1 METIFLGLSRQVRV
15 VIALTMREVR
25 LRNSKFAFHQLFDL
39 LEALAFIVAHWIIF
53 TFLHRQLLI
62 GDSLLVFIATGILP
76 VLYFRTISIRAAGG
90 IEASKSVT
98 AIPTIEALDYSLAK
112 VTVEVLSYVLL
123 FAAFFAG
130 IYACGLSRMAIPYNP
145 LAVIQSIALLT
156 LFAFGV
162 GIANSFLIYVF
173 PLYKMIWGMF
183 SRVQIFFSAV
193 FFIPEYMPPVVKEFL
208 VWNPMMHFVALFRMG
223 FYSTYPTHLFS
234 MSYIVICTVFIMVIG
249 LMLERVL
256 RSHRHG

>member
-1 METIFLGLSRQVRV
+1 METVFLGLSRQVRV

-39 LEALAFIVAHWIIF
+39 LEALAFIVGHWIIF

-62 GDSLLVFIATGILP
+62 GDSLLLFITTGILP

-98 AIPTIEALDYSLAK
+98 NIPTVEALDYSLAR
-112 VTVEVLSYVLL
+112 VTVEVLSYIML

-130 IYACGLSRMAIPYNP
+130 IYAFGLSRLAIPFNP
-145 LAVIQSIALLT
+145 LAVVQSVALLT
-156 LFAFGV
+156 LFSFGI

-173 PLYKMIWGMF
+173 PLYKMFWGAF
-183 SRVQIFFSAV
+183 SRVQIFCSAV
-193 FFIPEYMPPVVKEFL
+193 FFIPEYMPPAIKEIIS
-208 VWNPMMHFVALFRMG
+208 WNPMMHFVALFRMG

-234 MSYIVICTVFIMVIG
+234 MSYAVICTICMVVIG